1 MGLEGTKGLSR
12 RRMLGSAAGVGLV
25 AAVAA
30 ACGGDDDDDDRNSPT
45 AGSATAVSPTARPL
59 PSEFV
64 VANEAEPDDLL
75 PYFSGFGAM
84 LVMRSLYE
92 TLVEVR
98 MSLKADG
105 SASVEYVPMLA
116 ESYRQTSPTTFEFKL
131 RPGVVFHDG
140 EPWNAA
146 AAKAAADIYLDAKV
160 AQSLKKSSLLT
171 RVAKEARIID
181 PMTIEFTSLVPTNE
195 NEFLFGIRL
204 GYSGVSPKAL
214 KEKGGLPGMLES
226 PAGTGPFVLKSWS
239 RGQELRLDRNRDYWN
254 KEVTNIP
261 ALKFITRKEASV
273 RAQTIKS
280 GEAHFAY
287 NIGAEQAAA
296 LDRQVVGGGFQSS
309 GLRLNNAKAPT
320 NDVRVRRALNL
331 AIDRGAI
338 NKSIF
343 KGSAQPIGFF
353 AFQPVTVEPFA
364 YKPDEAKKLIE
375 QAGIKGQELELVYGE
390 GRIPEEAQLVEIYK
404 SEFEAIGL
412 KIKLTRL
419 EPRQYNELGGKPF
432 EEQPSL
438 YMETTS
444 SGNYGE
450 IASGLGDKYGCKGTG
465 TYCSPAF
472 ETEFA
477 RLATL
482 SGAERQASLQSIASR
497 LQNEETPRAW
507 VMGVRQVHGLATNA
521 KANLPLNAYIL
532 LTDLSFG

>member
-1 MGLEGTKGLSR
+1 MGLEEAKGLSR
-12 RRMLGSAAGVGLV
+12 RRLLGSAAGVGLV

-30 ACGGDDDDDDRNSPT
+30 ACGGDDDDDRSSPT
-45 AGSATAVSPTARPL
+45 AGSPAAVSPTARPL

-75 PYFSGFGAM
+75 PYFSGFGAG

-131 RPGVVFHDG
+131 RPGVTFHDG

-160 AQSLKKSSLLT
+160 AQSLKKSAILMS
-171 RVAKEARIID
+171 VAKEARIVD
-181 PMTIEFTSLVPTNE
+181 PMTIEFTSLAPTNE
-195 NEFLFGIRL
+195 NEFLFAIRL

-214 KEKGGLPGMLES
+214 KEKGGLIGMLES
-226 PAGTGPFVLKSWS
+226 PVGTGPFILKSWS
-239 RGQELRLDRNRDYWN
+239 RGQEIRLDRNPNYW
-254 KEVTNIP
+254 KKDVTNIP

-280 GEAHFAY
+280 GEAQFAY

-309 GLRLNNAKAPT
+309 GLRLNNAKDPT

-331 AIDRGAI
+331 AIDRDAI

-343 KGSAQPIGFF
+343 KGTAQPIGFF
-353 AFQPVTVEPFA
+353 AFQPVKVEPFA
-364 YKPDEAKKLIE
+364 YKPDEAKRLIE
-375 QAGIKGQELELVYGE
+375 PAGVKGQELELVYGE
-390 GRIPEEAQLVEIYK
+390 GRIPEEAQLVEVYK

-419 EPRQYNELGGKPF
+419 EAKQYNELGGKPF
-432 EEQPSL
+432 GEQPPI

-450 IASGLGDKYGCKGTG
+450 IASGLRDKYGCKGTG

-472 ETEFA
+472 DTEFA

-507 VMGVRQVHGLATNA
+507 VMGVRQVHGLATNV
-521 KANLPLNAYIL
+521 KANLPLNAYTL
-532 LTDLSFG
+532 LTDLSFA